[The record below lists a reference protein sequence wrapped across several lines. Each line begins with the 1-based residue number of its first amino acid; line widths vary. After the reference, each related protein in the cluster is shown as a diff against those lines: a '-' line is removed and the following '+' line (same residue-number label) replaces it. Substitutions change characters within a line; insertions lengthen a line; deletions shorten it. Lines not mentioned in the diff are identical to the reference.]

1 MRVLD
6 YRVRNKKGRDM
17 KNICVGLLGL
27 GTVGAGVVKV
37 IDENKSL
44 IEKRLGCP
52 LILKKVCDLDITTD
66 RGVFLDKGILTT
78 RVEDLLNDPEIS
90 IIIELIGGI
99 EPAKSIIL
107 SAMEKG
113 KHVVTANKALLAH
126 HGAELMESAF
136 RNQVD
141 ISFEGSVGGG
151 IPIIRSIKEGLA
163 ANRINSILGI
173 LNGTANYIL
182 TKMTDEGGK
191 FQDILK
197 EAQDRG
203 FAEADPS
210 LDIEGIDT
218 AHKLAIL
225 VSLSY
230 GIKVNFAS
238 IYTEGISRITPL
250 DIEYTK
256 ELGYRIKLL
265 AISKGTDSEIEA
277 RVHPTLIPAAHLLSK
292 VDGTFNAIFLT
303 GDAVGSTLF
312 YGRGAGRMPTAS
324 AVVGDIIEIARS
336 ILKGITQRV
345 PTFSFQR
352 ESLQEMKVKDIN
364 DISTRYYLRFSAQ
377 DQPGVLSKISGI
389 LGKYGISISSVIQ
402 KGRQIMGAVP
412 IFMLTH
418 EAKEVN
424 VRKALKEI
432 DALPV
437 TAGEP
442 VIIRIENQFN
452 PGE

>member
-1 MRVLD
+1 
-6 YRVRNKKGRDM
+6 
-17 KNICVGLLGL
+17 
-27 GTVGAGVVKV
+27 
-37 IDENKSL
+37 
-44 IEKRLGCP
+44 
-52 LILKKVCDLDITTD
+52 
-66 RGVFLDKGILTT
+66 
-78 RVEDLLNDPEIS
+78 
-90 IIIELIGGI
+90 
-99 EPAKSIIL
+99 
-107 SAMEKG
+107 
-113 KHVVTANKALLAH
+113 
-126 HGAELMESAF
+126 
-136 RNQVD
+136 
-141 ISFEGSVGGG
+141 
-151 IPIIRSIKEGLA
+151 
-163 ANRINSILGI
+163 
-173 LNGTANYIL
+173 
-182 TKMTDEGGK
+182 
-191 FQDILK
+191 
-197 EAQDRG
+197 
-203 FAEADPS
+203 
-210 LDIEGIDT
+210 
-218 AHKLAIL
+218 
-225 VSLSY
+225 
-230 GIKVNFAS
+230 
-238 IYTEGISRITPL
+238 
-250 DIEYTK
+250 
-256 ELGYRIKLL
+256 
-265 AISKGTDSEIEA
+265 
-277 RVHPTLIPAAHLLSK
+277 
-292 VDGTFNAIFLT
+292 
-303 GDAVGSTLF
+303 
-312 YGRGAGRMPTAS
+312 MPTAS

>member
-1 MRVLD
+1 ME
-6 YRVRNKKGRDM
+6 K
-17 KNICVGLLGL
+17 ICLGLVGL
-27 GTVGAGVVKV
+27 GTIGTGVVK
-37 IDENKSL
+37 ILDENKEL
-44 IEKRLGCP
+44 IKKRLGCT
-52 LILKKVCDLDITTD
+52 LAVKRICDLDITTD
-66 RGVFLDKGILTT
+66 RGIRLEKGILTT
-78 RVEDLLNDPEIS
+78 KVDDLLNDPEIS

-99 EPAKSIIL
+99 EPARSIIVK
-107 SAMEKG
+107 AMERG

-136 RNQVD
+136 KHQVD
-141 ISFEGSVGGG
+141 IGFEGSVGGG
-151 IPIIRSIKEGLA
+151 IPIIRSIKEGLS

-182 TKMTDEGGK
+182 TKMTDEGGR
-191 FQDILK
+191 FEEILK
-197 EAQDRG
+197 EAQDKG

-210 LDIEGIDT
+210 LDVDGIDT

-225 VSLSY
+225 VSLCY
-230 GIKVNFAS
+230 GTRVKFET

-265 AISKGTDSEIEA
+265 AISKGINNEIEA
-277 RVHPTLIPAAHLLSK
+277 RVHPTLIPANHLLSK

-312 YGRGAGRMPTAS
+312 YGRGAGKMPTAS
-324 AVVGDIIEIARS
+324 AVVGDIIEISRN
-336 ILKGITQRV
+336 ILKGIVQRV
-345 PTFSFQR
+345 PTLSYQR
-352 ESLQEMKVKDIN
+352 EAFQEMKIKDISN
-364 DISTRYYLRFSAQ
+364 ISTRYYLRFTAL

-402 KGRQIMGAVP
+402 KGRQAIEAVP

-418 EAKEVN
+418 EAKEAN

-437 TAGEP
+437 TAGETM
-442 VIIRIENQFN
+442 IIRIEDQFTL
-452 PGE
+452 GE

>member
-1 MRVLD
+1 
-6 YRVRNKKGRDM
+6 M
-17 KNICVGLLGL
+17 KIIYLGLVGL
-27 GTVGAGVVKV
+27 GTIGTGVVKI
-37 IDENKSL
+37 IDENRSL
-44 IEKRLGCP
+44 IEKRLGCS
-52 LILKKVCDLDITTD
+52 LRVKRICDLDITTD
-66 RGVFLDKGILTT
+66 RGIRLEKGILTSKID
-78 RVEDLLNDPEIS
+78 DLLNDPEIS
-90 IIIELIGGI
+90 IMIELIGGI
-99 EPAKSIIL
+99 EPAKGIL
-107 SAMEKG
+107 LKAMEKG

-126 HGAELMESAF
+126 HGVELMESALKH
-136 RNQVD
+136 QVD
-141 ISFEGSVGGG
+141 IGLEGSVGGG
-151 IPIIRSIKEGLA
+151 IPIIRSIKEGLS

-182 TKMTDEGGK
+182 TKMTDEGRRFK
-191 FQDILK
+191 EVLQ
-197 EAQDRG
+197 EAQESG

-210 LDIEGIDT
+210 LDVEGIDT

-225 VSLSY
+225 VSLCY
-230 GIKVNFAS
+230 GTKVNFPS

-250 DIEYTK
+250 DIEHTK

-265 AISKGTDSEIEA
+265 AISKGINNEIEA
-277 RVHPTLIPAAHLLSK
+277 RVHPTLIPASHLLSK

-324 AVVGDIIEIARS
+324 SVVGDIIEISRN
-336 ILKGITQRV
+336 ILKGVTQRV
-345 PTFSFQR
+345 PTFSYQIGSF
-352 ESLQEMKVKDIN
+352 QEMRIKDIN
-364 DISTRYYLRFSAQ
+364 DISTRYYLRFSAL

-402 KGRQIMGAVP
+402 KGRQVMGAVP

-418 EAKEVN
+418 EAKEAD

-437 TAGEP
+437 TTGETM
-442 VIIRIENQFN
+442 IIRIEDQFSL
-452 PGE
+452 GE

>member
-1 MRVLD
+1 MR
-6 YRVRNKKGRDM
+6 NEKGREM
-17 KNICVGLLGL
+17 KKIFLGLVGL
-27 GTVGAGVVKV
+27 GTIGTGVVK
-37 IDENKSL
+37 IINENKDL
-44 IEKRLGCP
+44 IEKRLGCS
-52 LILKKVCDLDITTD
+52 LILKRICDLDITTD
-66 RGVFLDKGILTT
+66 RGISLNKGILTT
-78 RVEDLLNDPEIS
+78 RVDDLLNDPEIS
-90 IIIELIGGI
+90 IVIELIGGI

-107 SAMEKG
+107 RAMEKG

-126 HGAELMESAF
+126 HGPELMDSAF

-141 ISFEGSVGGG
+141 IGFEGSVGGG

-191 FQDILK
+191 FQEILK
-197 EAQDRG
+197 EAQING

-225 VSLSY
+225 VSLCY
-230 GIKVNFAS
+230 GTKVNFEA

-265 AISKGTDSEIEA
+265 AISKGTNNEIEA
-277 RVHPTLIPAAHLLSK
+277 RVHPTLIPANHLLSK

-312 YGRGAGRMPTAS
+312 YGRGAGKMPTAS
-324 AVVGDIIEIARS
+324 AVAGDIMEAARN
-336 ILKGITQRV
+336 IMKGITQRV
-345 PTFSFQR
+345 PTFSYQTDA
-352 ESLQEMKVKDIN
+352 LQAMKVKDIN

-402 KGRQIMGAVP
+402 KGRQVMGAVP

-418 EAKEVN
+418 EAKEVH
-424 VRKALKEI
+424 VRKALREI

-437 TAGEP
+437 TSGETM
-442 VIIRIENQFN
+442 IIRIEDQFSL
-452 PGE
+452 GE

>member
-1 MRVLD
+1 
-6 YRVRNKKGRDM
+6 M

-141 ISFEGSVGGG
+141 IGFEGSVGGG

-163 ANRINSILGI
+163 ANRISSILGI

>member
-1 MRVLD
+1 
-6 YRVRNKKGRDM
+6 
-17 KNICVGLLGL
+17 
-27 GTVGAGVVKV
+27 
-37 IDENKSL
+37 
-44 IEKRLGCP
+44 
-52 LILKKVCDLDITTD
+52 
-66 RGVFLDKGILTT
+66 
-78 RVEDLLNDPEIS
+78 
-90 IIIELIGGI
+90 
-99 EPAKSIIL
+99 
-107 SAMEKG
+107 
-113 KHVVTANKALLAH
+113 
-126 HGAELMESAF
+126 
-136 RNQVD
+136 
-141 ISFEGSVGGG
+141 
-151 IPIIRSIKEGLA
+151 
-163 ANRINSILGI
+163 
-173 LNGTANYIL
+173 
-182 TKMTDEGGK
+182 MTDEGGK

-277 RVHPTLIPAAHLLSK
+277 RVHPTLIPATHLLSK

-352 ESLQEMKVKDIN
+352 ESPQEMKVKDIN